1 MSPEMP
7 RPAGKRAKDDDFD
20 AVDFSK
26 LRGDPRPALVLVI
39 ELEERPRVSVR
50 TSDAAGELRLLDDLA
65 SRKPKIER
73 ELLAVF
79 AAALHQLDAR
89 TLNLAPADLG
99 GRAE

>member
-7 RPAGKRAKDDDFD
+7 GPAGKRAEDSDFD
-20 AVDFSK
+20 ALDFSK
-26 LRGDPRPALVLVI
+26 LRGGSRTALVIVI